1 VSGQRDASAYLAD
14 MIGAMESIISQTA
27 GVDDA
32 TVMDPAQPLRGHVL
46 HQLTMLG
53 EAAKHLPADV
63 SAQIPGVPIDAMCR
77 LRDRIVHYY
86 FGVDDA
92 VILSTI
98 RVSLP
103 RDLPPLRGLL
113 ERLGRG

>member
-1 VSGQRDASAYLAD
+1 VSGRRDATAYVAD
-14 MIGAMESIISQTA
+14 MVAAMESISALTS
-27 GVDDA
+27 GVPDP
-32 TVMDPAQPLRGHVL
+32 TVMDEAGPLRGHVL

-53 EAAKHLPADV
+53 EAAKHLPPEVA
-63 SAQIPGVPIDAMCR
+63 AQIPDVPVDSICR

-92 VILSTI
+92 VIVSTV

-103 RDLPPLRGLL
+103 RDLPVLRGLL
-113 ERLGRG
+113 ERLEQG

>member
-1 VSGQRDASAYLAD
+1 MSGRRDTTAYLAD
-14 MIGAMESIISQTA
+14 MVAAMESVLALTV
-27 GVDDA
+27 GVPDSA
-32 TVMDPAQPLRGHVL
+32 VMDERGPLRGHVL

-53 EAAKHLPADV
+53 EAAKHLPLEV
-63 SAQIPGVPIDAMCR
+63 VAQVPEVPVDSMCR

-98 RVSLP
+98 RRNLP
-103 RDLPPLRGLL
+103 HDLPVVRALL
-113 ERLGRG
+113 ERLEPR